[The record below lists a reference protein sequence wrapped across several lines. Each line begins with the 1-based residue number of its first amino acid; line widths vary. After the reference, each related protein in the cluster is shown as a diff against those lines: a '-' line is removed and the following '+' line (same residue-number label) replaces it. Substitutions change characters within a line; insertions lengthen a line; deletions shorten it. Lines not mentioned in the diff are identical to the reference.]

1 MAPAPW
7 HSDAHTTK
15 GTPGRKR
22 DTMMRFFDACVRNGR
37 LVLDASID
45 LAEGTPLELAS
56 TDDVLSNGGDLLDAD
71 ERAALALDLEAADA
85 EINVGETIDFA
96 EAMAEL
102 RAEHAAA
109 HPELGRAVGGGEHV
123 DIEEIPNDVIGVELP
138 NSNHPM
144 RFFDACV
151 RNGRLV
157 LDAPTDLAEDALL
170 ELVSTDDVLS
180 NGGDLL
186 DADERAAL
194 SRDLCALIAEADAG
208 EGIPLAEAMAELR
221 AKHSRRSRHQRR
233 RDLNGPS
240 PLG

>member
-1 MAPAPW
+1 
-7 HSDAHTTK
+7 
-15 GTPGRKR
+15 
-22 DTMMRFFDACVRNGR
+22 MRFFDACVRHGR
-37 LVLDASID
+37 LVLDVPSD
-45 LAEGTPLELAS
+45 LAEGALLELVS
-56 TDDVLSNGGDLLDAD
+56 TDDVLNHGGDLLDLE
-71 ERAALALDLEAADA
+71 ERAALALELEAADA
-85 EINVGETIDFA
+85 EVNAGETIDAA

-102 RAEHAAA
+102 RAERVAAS
-109 HPELGRAVGGGEHV
+109 PEWGPAVGGGEHACS
-123 DIEEIPNDVIGVELP
+123 DEIATGVSCAELSDSP
-138 NSNHPM
+138 HTM

-208 EGIPLAEAMAELR
+208 EGIPIAEAMAELR